1 MCLYFDLLPFFQM
14 SGLRYY
20 YFLVSYSYIGKGY
33 RYVLTLNLCFLY
45 FDLFCLSTGVCTYK
59 MVSVSG
65 YLKRYFLLG
74 WRVLPCQSIITLIF
88 LYEFYVYVFLHFD
101 LLLISGLLS
110 YDLVVGLFQGTA

>member
-14 SGLRYY
+14 SGLGYY

-45 FDLFCLSTGVCTYK
+45 FDLFCLSTGICTYK

-88 LYEFYVYVFLHFD
+88 LYGYYVYVFFTLTFF
-101 LLLISGLLS
+101 
-110 YDLVVGLFQGTA
+110 LFQVYCLMT